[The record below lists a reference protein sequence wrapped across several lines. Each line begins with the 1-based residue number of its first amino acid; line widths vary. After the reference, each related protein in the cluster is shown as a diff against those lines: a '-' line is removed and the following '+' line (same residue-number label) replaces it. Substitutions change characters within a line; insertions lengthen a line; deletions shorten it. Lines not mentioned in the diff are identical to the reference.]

1 MKNRVGC
8 TVNGKKN
15 ISFFIANADDGGKF
29 RNCNLKTVSFVLIS
43 ISIAL
48 CNFAAEIFIFVGKHS
63 NYTFNPC
70 LQK

>member
-1 MKNRVGC
+1 MKNSVGC

-15 ISFFIANADDGGKF
+15 ISFFIANADDGGKS
-29 RNCNLKTVSFVLIS
+29 RNRSLIAVPYVLIS

-63 NYTFNPC
+63 NYTFNHC